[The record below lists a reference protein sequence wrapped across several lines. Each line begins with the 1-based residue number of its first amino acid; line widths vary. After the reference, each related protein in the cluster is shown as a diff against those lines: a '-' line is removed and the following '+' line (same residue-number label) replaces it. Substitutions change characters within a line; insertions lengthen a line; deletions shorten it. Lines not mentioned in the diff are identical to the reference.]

1 MPRTHRIPAVIF
13 RRSFAMALLCVGV
26 CSVLAASR
34 PAVTAAAEPTGFVP
48 RPLVFPP
55 LGSGTALSGELVQI
69 DHVNRRGAL
78 RLFGDFEDNRYH
90 AAASHR
96 FALLPYAVVRY
107 HGAPAE
113 LRDIPI
119 GTVLHG
125 QFVLPPEGSTV
136 IPAPEKGQERY
147 VPPQNHAFALEDDF
161 SFYESRGRAW
171 KVAAIE
177 LKYDSSSRDDPP
189 GSWRQT
195 PSAGTLRVAATG
207 TAAGGLMGEQTFSID
222 RSTRVWRGREL
233 VDWEDLAPES
243 AWQSIDQQ
251 TRIWRPDAMTVQVNL
266 TWHPRWS
273 VREFHAA
280 DVWCDEESR
289 NVARERQRQLHR
301 RHMLHR
307 WLPGWI
313 DEVEH
318 EPGGGG
324 VVTLTLFGGMDQALY
339 DLVRSQA
346 PKGSPPGTPQGSLT
360 IAVAEP
366 TLRTWW
372 QEHDSKGGPVL
383 EVKELPQPPLGSSGI
398 QVRVRIPQLLDGYR
412 PGRIV
417 RVRTNA
423 FANVKLPPEE
433 RVKGLEDR

>member
-1 MPRTHRIPAVIF
+1 M
-13 RRSFAMALLCVGV
+13 
-26 CSVLAASR
+26 
-34 PAVTAAAEPTGFVP
+34 AAEPVGFVP

-55 LGSGTALSGELVQI
+55 LGSGTALSGELVEI

-78 RLFGDFEDNRYH
+78 RLFGDFNDDRYH
-90 AAASHR
+90 SAASHR
-96 FALLPYAVVRY
+96 FALLPYAIVRY

-113 LRDIPI
+113 LRDISI

-125 QFVLPPEGSTV
+125 DFVLPPEGSTA
-136 IPAPEKGQERY
+136 IPAPARGQERY
-147 VPPQNHAFALEDDF
+147 VPPQNHVFALEDDF

-177 LKYDSSSRDDPP
+177 LKYDSSSREYPP
-189 GSWRQT
+189 QHPQGSWRRT
-195 PSAGTLRVAATG
+195 PAAGVLRVTATG
-207 TAAGGLMGEQTFSID
+207 TAAGGLSGEQAFSID

-233 VDWEDLAPES
+233 VDWEDLALEV
-243 AWQSIDQQ
+243 AWQAVAQQ
-251 TRIWRPDAMTVQVNL
+251 TRVWKPEAMTVQVNL
-266 TWHPRWS
+266 TWHPKWS

-289 NVARERQRQLHR
+289 TLARERQRQIHV

-313 DEVEH
+313 DAVDH
-318 EPGGGG
+318 EPGGAG
-324 VVTLTLFGGMDQALY
+324 VVTLTLFGGMDASLY
-339 DLVRSQA
+339 DLVKSQA
-346 PKGSPPGTPQGSLT
+346 PKGPQPGARGGSLV
-360 IAVAEP
+360 IAAAEP

-372 QEHDSKGGPVL
+372 QEHDSKDGTVL
-383 EVKELPQPPLGSSGI
+383 EVRDLPQPPFGSSGI
-398 QVRVRIPQLLDGYR
+398 QVRVRIGQLLDGYR

-417 RVRTNA
+417 RVRTNQ
-423 FANVKLPPEE
+423 FQSVKLPPEE